1 MERWTA
7 RKAQGGYEALGD
19 AEGLLEAL
27 GRYEDF
33 HEGLL
38 LELEELKEELERLR
52 GLGRQKSVT
61 YRQLFA
67 NQLSL
72 EALIRRLQ
80 ALERKP

>member
-1 MERWTA
+1 MKRWTA

-38 LELEELKEELERLR
+38 LELEDLKEDLERLR